1 MKRDLLIAAAATEL
15 VLAQGDSLPAARL
28 WVDDPQV
35 RKLVIRNEPFLRGYV
50 GCRRAEPRR
59 TSRVTVAARFSL
71 LYCRC
76 QAIDQG
82 AEMRTAFMS
91 IEKGF
96 STYSEGMTLAATN
109 AELGDPGARRRR

>member
-1 MKRDLLIAAAATEL
+1 MWAA
-15 VLAQGDSLPAARL
+15 G
-28 WVDDPQV
+28 
-35 RKLVIRNEPFLRGYV
+35 G
-50 GCRRAEPRR
+50 AEPRR
-59 TSRVTVAARFSL
+59 TSRVTVAATLSL

-76 QAIDQG
+76 QAPIDQG